1 MVTKWLQ
8 KSVQVFE
15 VLQGNF
21 VLFLEDMLIYPILD
35 FSFCVLRLELF
46 FRLDTVSVSKI
57 AVQSEP

>member
-8 KSVQVFE
+8 ESVQVFE
-15 VLQGNF
+15 VLQGHF